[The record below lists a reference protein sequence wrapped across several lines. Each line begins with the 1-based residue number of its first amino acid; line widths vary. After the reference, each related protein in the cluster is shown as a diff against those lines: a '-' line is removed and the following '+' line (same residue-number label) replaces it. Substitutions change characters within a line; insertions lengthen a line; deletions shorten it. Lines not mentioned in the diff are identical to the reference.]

1 MKLGIIQF
9 NEFLS
14 RCSFLDGYK
23 VMSSVKDEGGCF
35 NRKGTVIRIERSST
49 GGGGCDIVTRIEFI
63 PCDTSTKP
71 DVCQM
76 VVGHESM
83 YVTASPEDNVF
94 RCRELSVKNLVPPI
108 SVKECVQF
116 LQETVRRFSARDRL
130 MKEMFPSY
138 VDFAYADV
146 TEGLE

>member
-14 RCSFLDGYK
+14 RCSFLDGYRIT
-23 VMSSVKDEGGCF
+23 SSVKDEGGCF
-35 NRKGTVIRIERSST
+35 NRKGTVIKIERLSNIGM
-49 GGGGCDIVTRIEFI
+49 GGDVVTRIEFI

-76 VVGHESM
+76 VVSHESM
-83 YVTASPEDNVF
+83 HVIASPEDNVF
-94 RCRELSVKNLVPPI
+94 RCRELLVKNLVPPI
-108 SVKECVQF
+108 SVRECVEF